1 MKKEEKP
8 VRHFTGRILLAED
21 NELNQEIAVAIL
33 EEAGFQV
40 DVAGDGQIAVDML
53 QKSDPGYYQLVLMDV
68 QMPVMSGYEAVREIR
83 QLENQRLA
91 GIPVIAMTAN
101 AFEEDKQEA
110 LRNGMDGHIAK
121 PINIELL
128 FTTLNKV
135 LSREKCG

>member
-1 MKKEEKP
+1 ME
-8 VRHFTGRILLAED
+8 ILGG
-21 NELNQEIAVAIL
+21 
-33 EEAGFQV
+33 AGFTTE
-40 DVAGDGQIAVDML
+40 VAENGKIALEML
-53 QKSDPGYYQLVLMDV
+53 QRSDPGYYQLVLMDV

-83 QLENQRLA
+83 QLETQRLA
-91 GIPVIAMTAN
+91 DIPVIAMTAN

-135 LSREKCG
+135 LAREKCG